1 MQTIWRNQKER
12 SGRVDQ
18 DRGFTLIEVLFAL
31 LITGI
36 LLGVALRFFYGEWNI
51 SQTLKDKMEAHYAV
65 VTAGRWVSDAIREAE
80 SVQWTNRGKW
90 TLTVTPS
97 GENYSDQYYLD
108 DKDYDGVKDL
118 YRYHKGAHNP
128 VVSGIVD
135 WNCTQG
141 VSGLGTITFQGQIG
155 KQRVHW
161 QGRIRARG
169 GVNQGILPS

>member
-1 MQTIWRNQKER
+1 MQIIPRNQKEG
-12 SGRVDQ
+12 SGGAGR
-18 DRGFTLIEVLFAL
+18 DRGFTLVEVLFAL

-36 LLGVALRFFYGEWNI
+36 LLGAALKFFYGEWQI

-90 TLTVTPS
+90 TLAITPS

-128 VVSGIVD
+128 LVSGIVD

-141 VSGLGTITFQGQIG
+141 VSGLWTITFQGQIG
-155 KQRVHW
+155 KQKVYW
-161 QGRIRARG
+161 QSRIRARS
-169 GVNQGILPS
+169 GVN